1 MVFQQWKNI
10 SNDARVL
17 KSVAQG
23 VNFDFSEVLVQLV
36 RPSKVTMSKEMI
48 AVADKEVS
56 DLLLKNIRRNQA
68 QVGRL

>member
-56 DLLLKNIRRNQA
+56 DLLLKKHS
-68 QVGRL
+68 

>member
-1 MVFQQWKNI
+1 MVFQQSKNI

-56 DLLLKNIRRNQA
+56 DLLLKKHS
-68 QVGRL
+68 

>member
-1 MVFQQWKNI
+1 VVFQQSKNI

-56 DLLLKNIRRNQA
+56 DLLLKKH
-68 QVGRL
+68 

>member
-1 MVFQQWKNI
+1 VVFQQLKNI

-56 DLLLKNIRRNQA
+56 DLLLKKHS
-68 QVGRL
+68 

>member
-1 MVFQQWKNI
+1 VVFQQSKNI

-56 DLLLKNIRRNQA
+56 DLLLKKHS
-68 QVGRL
+68 

>member
-1 MVFQQWKNI
+1 MVFQQLKNI

-56 DLLLKNIRRNQA
+56 DLLLKKHS
-68 QVGRL
+68 